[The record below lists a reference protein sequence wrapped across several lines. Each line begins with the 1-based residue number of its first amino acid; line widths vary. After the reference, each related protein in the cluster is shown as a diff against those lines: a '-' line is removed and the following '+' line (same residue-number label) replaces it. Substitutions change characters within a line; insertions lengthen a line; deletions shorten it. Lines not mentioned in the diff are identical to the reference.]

1 MAMFTTTQDLVA
13 DALWRANEPTDGT
26 SEYSARCLEYLNAI
40 QHGLVLGGGLGVR
53 DLASAAGL
61 YAYIHE
67 VGINDWWWARR
78 RGALVTPRAYTAKGT
93 VQADDTTVSVQEFE
107 GVGADFEAEDF
118 EESDFITLAT
128 PGDLSGYEL
137 SIDGYPTIYRVT
149 ASGTDTLT
157 LDQPWI
163 HTSVVDATIRLYCLE
178 LGLPSDFIRFASPP
192 RIRQRGVYQP
202 IGLAALEDLFTEP
215 LGLDSGAPDRCALL
229 SPLTLRLNRYD
240 QTQRH
245 IIEVEYVALPPDLLL
260 AADEPLLPRP
270 HRRVL
275 STGAASCIMFDKNDA
290 KSKTLASE
298 FKEFVAVMSAEH
310 RSQLVRGSKLF
321 GQFRFRPY

>member
-1 MAMFTTTQDLVA
+1 MALFTNTQDLVA
-13 DALWRANEPTDGT
+13 DALWRANEPTDGS
-26 SEYSARCLEYLNAI
+26 SEYHARCLEYLNAI

-53 DLASAAGL
+53 DLASASGL

-67 VGINDWWWARR
+67 VGINDWWWARK
-78 RGALVTPRAYTAKGT
+78 RGALVTARAYVAKGT

-118 EESDFITLAT
+118 EEADFITLAT

-137 SIDGYPTIYRVT
+137 SIDGYPTIYRV
-149 ASGTDTLT
+149 AGSNSDTLT

-163 HTSVVDATIRLYCLE
+163 HNSVTDGTIRLYNLE
-178 LGLPSDFIRFASPP
+178 IPLPPDFIRFASPP
-192 RIRQRGVYQP
+192 RIRQGGGYFP
-202 IGLAALEDLFTEP
+202 ISLTALEDLFTEP
-215 LGLDSGAPDRCALL
+215 LGLDSGQPDRAALL
-229 SPLTLRLNRYD
+229 APLVLRLNRYD
-240 QTQRH
+240 QKQRH
-245 IIEVEYVALPPDLLL
+245 IIEVEYVALPPDLL
-260 AADEPLLPRP
+260 APTDEPLLPRP

-310 RSQLVRGSKLF
+310 RAQLVRGSKLF
-321 GQFRFRPY
+321 GQFKFRV